1 MKTFFENILNTCY
14 PLSFLELLAG
24 LLLVLVLAI
33 SLLLFIPKIHSK
45 LLKIISIFLMFSLT
59 LFADNFWIY
68 FLCML
73 VIATSI
79 TNVDF
84 LENIAA
90 IIRNSDSY
98 FNYKSSKASKK
109 QVENKIEDEI
119 LAETES
125 SESEVINNTTMN
137 PIHNSAPNNNKINDF
152 VKLEELALSE
162 EEKYFKSKI
171 ERNIIFRNKS
181 QNLCVDGIIDS
192 AVDDMISVK
201 LFEVKIVKDLNIL
214 IKNKNLLSRI
224 DDVHKKYT
232 GITHKIARLNLT
244 IVVIDEESITTGKIN
259 ELKRLINESEHIS
272 SYSLYTKK
280 YLLNKN
286 R

>member
-1 MKTFFENILNTCY
+1 M
-14 PLSFLELLAG
+14 
-24 LLLVLVLAI
+24 V
-33 SLLLFIPKIHSK
+33 
-45 LLKIISIFLMFSLT
+45 SLT
-59 LFADNFWIY
+59 LFANNFWIY

-79 TNVDF
+79 TNVEF

-98 FNYKSSKASKK
+98 FKYKSSKATKK

-119 LAETES
+119 LTETES

-137 PIHNSAPNNNKINDF
+137 PIHNSAPDNNKINDF

-201 LFEVKIVKDLNIL
+201 LFEVKILRNLDL
-214 IKNKNLLSRI
+214 
-224 DDVHKKYT
+224 
-232 GITHKIARLNLT
+232 
-244 IVVIDEESITTGKIN
+244 
-259 ELKRLINESEHIS
+259 
-272 SYSLYTKK
+272 
-280 YLLNKN
+280 LLNNVEMIK
-286 R
+286 RI

>member
-24 LLLVLVLAI
+24 LLLILVLAI
-33 SLLLFIPKIHSK
+33 SILLFIPKIHSK
-45 LLKIISIFLMFSLT
+45 LLTIISILLMVSLT
-59 LFADNFWIY
+59 LFANNFWIY

-79 TNVDF
+79 TNVEF

-98 FNYKSSKASKK
+98 FKYKSSKATKK

-119 LAETES
+119 LTETES

-137 PIHNSAPNNNKINDF
+137 PIHNSAPDNNKINDF

-201 LFEVKIVKDLNIL
+201 LFEVKILRNLDLLLNNVEM
-214 IKNKNLLSRI
+214 IKRI
-224 DDVHKKYT
+224 ESVYGKYIS
-232 GITHKIARLNLT
+232 ITHKIAKLNLT
-244 IVVIDEESITTGKIN
+244 IVVRDESSIKQEQINKLKELIDK
-259 ELKRLINESEHIS
+259 SEYIS
-272 SYSLYTKK
+272 SYSLYTEKFLIQK
-280 YLLNKN
+280 D
-286 R
+286 

>member
-24 LLLVLVLAI
+24 LLLILVLAI
-33 SLLLFIPKIHSK
+33 SILLFIPKIHSK
-45 LLKIISIFLMFSLT
+45 LLTIISILLMVSLT
-59 LFADNFWIY
+59 LFANNFWIY

-79 TNVDF
+79 TNVEF

-98 FNYKSSKASKK
+98 FKYKSSQATKK

-119 LAETES
+119 LTETES
-125 SESEVINNTTMN
+125 SESELINNTTMN
-137 PIHNSAPNNNKINDF
+137 PIHNSAPDNNKINDF

-201 LFEVKIVKDLNIL
+201 LFEVKILRNLDLLLNNVEM
-214 IKNKNLLSRI
+214 IKRI
-224 DDVHKKYT
+224 ESVYGKYIS
-232 GITHKIARLNLT
+232 ITHKIAKLNLT
-244 IVVIDEESITTGKIN
+244 IVVRDESSIKQEQINKLKELIDK
-259 ELKRLINESEHIS
+259 SEYIS
-272 SYSLYTKK
+272 SYSLYTEKFLIQK
-280 YLLNKN
+280 D
-286 R
+286 

>member
-24 LLLVLVLAI
+24 LLLILVLAI
-33 SLLLFIPKIHSK
+33 SILLFIPKIHSK
-45 LLKIISIFLMFSLT
+45 LLTIISILLMVSLT
-59 LFADNFWIY
+59 LFANNFWIY

-79 TNVDF
+79 TNVEF

-98 FNYKSSKASKK
+98 FKYKSSKATKK

-119 LAETES
+119 LTETES

-137 PIHNSAPNNNKINDF
+137 PIHNSAPDNNKINDF

-181 QNLCVDGIIDS
+181 QNLCVDRIIDS

-201 LFEVKIVKDLNIL
+201 LFEVKILRNLDLLLNNVEM
-214 IKNKNLLSRI
+214 IKRI
-224 DDVHKKYT
+224 ESVYGKYIS
-232 GITHKIARLNLT
+232 ITHKIAKLNLT
-244 IVVIDEESITTGKIN
+244 IVVRDESSIKQEQINKLKELIDK
-259 ELKRLINESEHIS
+259 SEYIS
-272 SYSLYTKK
+272 SYSLYTEKFLIQK
-280 YLLNKN
+280 D
-286 R
+286 

>member
-45 LLKIISIFLMFSLT
+45 LLKIISIFLIISLT
-59 LFADNFWIY
+59 LFANNFWIY

-98 FNYKSSKASKK
+98 FKYKSSKASKK

-119 LAETES
+119 LTETES

-137 PIHNSAPNNNKINDF
+137 PIHNSAPDNNKINDF

-201 LFEVKIVKDLNIL
+201 LFEVKILRNLDLLLNNVEM
-214 IKNKNLLSRI
+214 IKRI
-224 DDVHKKYT
+224 ESVYRKYIS
-232 GITHKIARLNLT
+232 ITHKVAKLNLT
-244 IVVIDEESITTGKIN
+244 IVVRDENSIKQEQINKLKKLIDRN
-259 ELKRLINESEHIS
+259 EYIS
-272 SYSLYTKK
+272 SYSLYTEKFLTQK
-280 YLLNKN
+280 D
-286 R
+286 

>member
-14 PLSFLELLAG
+14 PLFFLELLAG
-24 LLLVLVLAI
+24 LLLILVLVI

-45 LLKIISIFLMFSLT
+45 LLKIISIFLIISLT
-59 LFADNFWIY
+59 LFANNFWIY
-68 FLCML
+68 FLCTL

-90 IIRNSDSY
+90 IVRNSDSY

-119 LAETES
+119 LTENES
-125 SESEVINNTTMN
+125 SESEVINNTTMTL
-137 PIHNSAPNNNKINDF
+137 IHNSAPDNNKITDF

-162 EEKYFKSKI
+162 EEKYFNSKI
-171 ERNIIFRNKS
+171 ERNIIFRNKN

-192 AVDDMISVK
+192 EVDDMISVK
-201 LFEVKIVKDLNIL
+201 LFEVKILRNLDLLLNNVEM
-214 IKNKNLLSRI
+214 IKRI
-224 DDVHKKYT
+224 ESVYRKYIS
-232 GITHKIARLNLT
+232 ITHKIAKLNLT
-244 IVVIDEESITTGKIN
+244 IVVRDENSIKQEHIN
-259 ELKRLINESEHIS
+259 KLKELINKNEYIS
-272 SYSLYTKK
+272 SYSLYTEKFLIHK
-280 YLLNKN
+280 D
-286 R
+286 